1 MDKEFDKSNLL
12 NASDDSAVVNAELL
26 DDNLN
31 AKQSNEPSIG
41 AFSLKPSLSIALV
54 VLLLSSTIL
63 YAVISS
69 DEGQLEDFAATNMVD
84 DPTIFVTDSLGMP
97 VNEQPLEMDFIFSDV
112 GETGKEPSIGI
123 TSSGCMFFIAM
134 EKPMRSCDHG
144 ETWTNVADITQAP
157 FTSDPYGWVDPVT
170 DRVFNIHMM
179 GLESTWIGWSD
190 NDGESWLGNPHDS
203 GTTPL
208 NDHIKLA
215 TGPWRDEGVFGPI
228 GQINPIYETAVYFCF
243 NKLVGISCFTSFD
256 GGASFEV
263 GGNIVGLASTN
274 GGLHGAITTAPD
286 GTVYVTPRVETPT
299 LILSKDNGL
308 TWDEI
313 EMGTDVGT
321 PNPRKNSEVATDS
334 ESNAYHIWTG
344 ADQGI
349 YMSRSID
356 SGASWEQN
364 SIRIS
369 PAEVISTAFPQTD
382 AGDPGRIAIT
392 YLGSENGSLID
403 SNSTIPQN
411 WNGNAHNAPNAVHYH
426 LYVTYSLNALDENP
440 IFHTRRVTDDP
451 VQIGSICLNSGDC
464 NSDQGGSNR
473 NLLDFNDL
481 TIDLEGRVYIAFAD
495 GCIDACAS
503 SPDPQPADSRTG
515 RGSVYFMANG
525 PSLYVEIGEMMSP
538 VDPPETQLPDK
549 MTTALQLEVARE
561 ESDEA

>member
-12 NASDDSAVVNAELL
+12 NVSDDSAVLNAELL

-31 AKQSNEPSIG
+31 AKQSNESRFG

-63 YAVISS
+63 YTVISA
-69 DEGQLEDFAATNMVD
+69 DEDELEEFAPAVMVN
-84 DPTIFVTDSLGMP
+84 DPTIFVTDSAGMP

-134 EKPMRSCDHG
+134 EKPMRSCDYG
-144 ETWTNVADITQAP
+144 ASWENTADITQAP

-170 DRVFNIHMM
+170 DRIFNIHMM
-179 GLESTWIGWSD
+179 GLATTWIGWSD
-190 NDGESWLGNPHDS
+190 DNGESWLGNPYDS
-203 GTTPL
+203 GPIPL
-208 NDHIKLA
+208 NDHIKLGS
-215 TGPWRDEGVFGPI
+215 GPWVDAGYGIP
-228 GQINPIYETAVYFCF
+228 GQLSPVYSEAVYFCY
-243 NKLVGISCFTSFD
+243 NKLAGIFCYTSYD
-256 GGASFEV
+256 GGASFPT
-263 GGNIVGLASTN
+263 GGQIYGLATSN

-286 GTVYVTPRVETPT
+286 GTVYVTPRVPTPT
-299 LILSKDNGL
+299 VILSKDNGL
-308 TWDEI
+308 TWDTR
-313 EMGTDVGT
+313 EMGQDAST

-349 YMSRSID
+349 YMSTSTD
-356 SGASWEQN
+356 SGLTWNQTSM
-364 SIRIS
+364 RIS

-392 YLGSENGSLID
+392 YLGSENVSLLNTSDID
-403 SNSTIPQN
+403 DNN
-411 WNGNAHNAPNAVHYH
+411 WNGNGHFAPDGVHYH
-426 LYVTYSLNALDENP
+426 IYVTYSLNALDENP
-440 IFHTRRVTDDP
+440 TFHTRRLSSDP
-451 VQIGSICLNSGDC
+451 VQVGSMCLNSGDC
-464 NSDQGGSNR
+464 RTDEGGSNR

-495 GCIDACAS
+495 GCVNTCAS
-503 SPDPQPADSRTG
+503 SEDPQPADSRAG
-515 RGSVYFMANG
+515 LGSVYFMANG
-525 PSLYVEIGEMMSP
+525 PSLYVEEGEMMSP
-538 VDPPETQLPDK
+538 VDSSETQMPDK

-561 ESDEA
+561 ESYEE

>member
-1 MDKEFDKSNLL
+1 MAQGLALL
-12 NASDDSAVVNAELL
+12 
-26 DDNLN
+26 
-31 AKQSNEPSIG
+31 
-41 AFSLKPSLSIALV
+41 LV
-54 VLLLSSTIL
+54 FLLLSSTIL
-63 YAVISS
+63 YYMLS
-69 DEGQLEDFAATNMVD
+69 DEDEAEEVLEVNIVN
-84 DPTIFVTDSLGMP
+84 DPTIFITNSSGMP
-97 VNEQPLEMDFIFSDV
+97 VDEEPLEMDFIFSDV

-134 EKPMRSCDHG
+134 EKPMRSCDYG
-144 ETWTNVADITQAP
+144 ESWTNVADITQAP
-157 FTSDPYGWVDPVT
+157 FTSDPYGWVDLET

-190 NDGESWLGNPHDS
+190 NDGQSWLGNPHDS

-215 TGPWRDEGVFGPI
+215 TGPWVDEGLYGPI
-228 GQINPIYETAVYFCF
+228 GQLNPTYETAVYFCF

-256 GGASFEV
+256 GGATFEV

-286 GTVYVTPRVETPT
+286 GTVYLTPRVETPT
-299 LILSKDNGL
+299 LIFSKDNGL
-308 TWDEI
+308 IWEER

-321 PNPRKNSEVATDS
+321 PYPRKNSEVATDS
-334 ESNAYHIWTG
+334 DSNAYHIWTG
-344 ADQGI
+344 NDQGI

-356 SGASWEQN
+356 SGESWDAQ

-369 PAEVISTAFPQTD
+369 PIEVISTAFPQTD
-382 AGDPGRIAIT
+382 AGDPGRIAVT
-392 YLGSENGSLID
+392 YLGSENGSLVD
-403 SNSTIPQN
+403 SNSTIPEN
-411 WNGNAHNAPNAVHYH
+411 WTGNAHNAPNGVHYH

-440 IFHTRRVTDDP
+440 IFHTRRLTDDP

-464 NSDQGGSNR
+464 NSEQGGSNR

-495 GCIDACAS
+495 GCTGTCAS
-503 SPDPQPADSRTG
+503 GNNSQPEDSRTG

-525 PSLYVEIGEMMSP
+525 PSLYVENGEMTSP
-538 VDPPETQLPDK
+538 VESPAPE
-549 MTTALQLEVARE
+549 MSEVMQSVVDIEAIRQENNE
-561 ESDEA
+561 E

>member
-12 NASDDSAVVNAELL
+12 NVSDDSAVLNAELL

-31 AKQSNEPSIG
+31 AKQSNESRFG

-63 YAVISS
+63 YTVISA
-69 DEGQLEDFAATNMVD
+69 DEDELEEFAPAVMVN
-84 DPTIFVTDSLGMP
+84 DPTIFVTDSAGMP

-134 EKPMRSCDHG
+134 EKPMRSCDYG
-144 ETWTNVADITQAP
+144 ASWENTADITQAP

-170 DRVFNIHMM
+170 DRIFNIHMM
-179 GLESTWIGWSD
+179 GLATTWIGWSD
-190 NDGESWLGNPHDS
+190 DNGESWLGNPYDS
-203 GTTPL
+203 GPIPL
-208 NDHIKLA
+208 NDHIKLGS
-215 TGPWRDEGVFGPI
+215 GPWVDAGYGIP
-228 GQINPIYETAVYFCF
+228 GQLSPVYSEAVYFCY
-243 NKLVGISCFTSFD
+243 NKLAGIFCYTSYD
-256 GGASFEV
+256 GGASFPT
-263 GGNIVGLASTN
+263 GGQIYGLATSN

-286 GTVYVTPRVETPT
+286 GTVYVTPRVPTPT
-299 LILSKDNGL
+299 VILSKDNGL
-308 TWDEI
+308 TWDTR
-313 EMGTDVGT
+313 EMGQDAST

-349 YMSRSID
+349 YMSTSTD
-356 SGASWEQN
+356 SGLTWNQN
-364 SIRIS
+364 SMRIS

-392 YLGSENGSLID
+392 YLGSENVSLLNTSDID
-403 SNSTIPQN
+403 DNN
-411 WNGNAHNAPNAVHYH
+411 WNGNGHFAPSDVHYH
-426 LYVTYSLNALDENP
+426 IYVTYSLNALDENP
-440 IFHTRRVTDDP
+440 TFHTRRLSNDP
-451 VQIGSICLNSGDC
+451 VQVGSMCLNSGDC
-464 NSDQGGSNR
+464 RTDEGGSNR

-495 GCIDACAS
+495 GCIAACAS
-503 SPDPQPADSRTG
+503 SEDPQPADSRAG
-515 RGSVYFMANG
+515 LGSVYFMANG
-525 PSLYVEIGEMMSP
+525 PSLYVEEGEMMSP
-538 VDPPETQLPDK
+538 VDSSETQMPDK

-561 ESDEA
+561 ESYED

>member
-1 MDKEFDKSNLL
+1 MRVM
-12 NASDDSAVVNAELL
+12 A
-26 DDNLN
+26 
-31 AKQSNEPSIG
+31 
-41 AFSLKPSLSIALV
+41 
-54 VLLLSSTIL
+54 LLLSTL
-63 YAVISS
+63 MISFTLAGCLQG
-69 DEGQLEDFAATNMVD
+69 DDAAIQPPEEPEGDGRT
-84 DPTIFVTDSLGMP
+84 FVTGPDGMA
-97 VNEQPLEMDFIFSDV
+97 VDEEPLNLNFTFSDV

-144 ETWTNVADITQAP
+144 DSWTNVADITQAP

-170 DRVFNIHMM
+170 DRIFNIHMM

-215 TGPWRDEGVFGPI
+215 TGPWVGEGYGII
-228 GQINPIYETAVYFCF
+228 GQLNPTYETAVYFCF

-256 GGASFEV
+256 GGATFEV

-286 GTVYVTPRVETPT
+286 GTVYLTPRVETPT
-299 LILSKDNGL
+299 LIFSKDNGL
-308 TWDEI
+308 NWDER

-344 ADQGI
+344 NDQGI

-356 SGASWEQN
+356 SGDSWDSE

-369 PAEVISTAFPQTD
+369 PIEVISTAFPQTD
-382 AGDPGRIAIT
+382 AGDPGRIAVT
-392 YLGSENGSLID
+392 YLGSENASLLDSADID
-403 SNSTIPQN
+403 GNN
-411 WNGNAHNAPNAVHYH
+411 WSGNGHTAPAGVHYY
-426 LYVTYSLNALDENP
+426 LYVTYSLNALDETP
-440 IFHTRRVTDDP
+440 TFHTQRISDDP
-451 VQIGSICLNSGDC
+451 VQIGAMCLNSGDC
-464 NSDQGGSNR
+464 RTDEGGSNR

-495 GCIDACAS
+495 GCIDACAE
-503 SPDPQPADSRTG
+503 SPDPQPADSRAG
-515 RGSVYFMANG
+515 RGSVYFLNSG
-525 PSLYVEIGEMMSP
+525 PSLYLSNGELSDLTSESVSLDDKPVTLLAEQSRPNERKVEME
-538 VDPPETQLPDK
+538 
-549 MTTALQLEVARE
+549 
-561 ESDEA
+561 